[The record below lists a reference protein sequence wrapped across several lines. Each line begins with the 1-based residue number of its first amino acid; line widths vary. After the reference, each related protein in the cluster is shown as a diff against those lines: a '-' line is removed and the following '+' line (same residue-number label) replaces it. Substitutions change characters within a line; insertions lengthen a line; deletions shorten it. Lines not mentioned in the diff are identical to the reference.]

1 MSEFSGLPNPFR
13 ENIVQDAWQS
23 PLDVAD
29 IHAAAFSACLAGVE
43 SAQRGVPDSLLIYG
57 AAGSGKTH
65 LLTRVQRH
73 LAETA
78 QRAPDQVLPCVFSFV
93 RLQTS
98 PQLLWQHVRRRLASD
113 LMRRDQGLTQLQ
125 RLIAHQIGVGSGRS
139 PRAGVLELR
148 VLGAEDNPALREH
161 LSELGTRLD
170 LPRDLCVVLEQLT
183 CNRLVRDASAWLAGD
198 NLPESVLAELG
209 LGADL
214 DEDREQAARGVVTAL
229 CRLAGE
235 TLPIVFCFDQVEAL
249 QRTATDNE
257 AFFRFGRMAADL
269 HDADANVFLITCLQS
284 AVFEQFKGAIR
295 SADFERVAR
304 RHVTLHTLSAAQVE
318 RLIASRLEAVPGLKG
333 ARTAHPEEPCYP
345 LSRRLVEELARESPC
360 VPRRVLAAA
369 TRAFEELQ
377 HGRAAPRP
385 TAGEFLDAER
395 EQRQKEAQLRLSP
408 ADTLRVVVGGAQ
420 VLAALEHG
428 SVTESEADP
437 ADFVIEGR
445 GRRRAAVSV
454 RNEVDGRSLGPKLKA
469 LLSNTPRKD
478 GARVVVVRD
487 PRRPISKN
495 AVKAREHLAELQRR
509 GAVLVEPGVEALA
522 ALDALAS
529 ILGDAKS
536 GDLACDGQAL
546 GESAVLGWLRS
557 LRSELGVEP
566 VRELID
572 ALLDE
577 DASTGK
583 ATDGDEQDLADLLGH
598 EHVIELE
605 MAARILDRTPER
617 VRELARQA
625 TGRCLVLEGPPAVLL
640 DMAGIASESEPV
652 ARGLESGAGAEAE
665 AAE

>member
-1 MSEFSGLPNPFR
+1 MSEFCGLPNPFR
-13 ENIVQDAWQS
+13 ESIVQDAWQS
-23 PLDVAD
+23 PLDVED
-29 IHAAAFSACLAGVE
+29 IHAQAFAACLAGVE
-43 SAQRGVPDSLLIYG
+43 SAARGVPESLLIYG

-78 QRAPDQVLPCVFSFV
+78 RSAPDQVLRCVFCFV

-98 PQLLWQHVRRRLASD
+98 PHLLWQHVRRRLASD

-125 RLIAHQIGVGSGRS
+125 RLIAHQIGVASGRS

-148 VLGAEDNPALREH
+148 VLGAEDNRTLSAH
-161 LSELGTRLD
+161 LSELGMRLD
-170 LPRDLCVVLEQLT
+170 LPRDLCVVLEQLA

-198 NLPESVLAELG
+198 NLPETVLGELG

-249 QRTATDNE
+249 QRTATDDE
-257 AFFRFGRMAADL
+257 ALYRFGRMAADL
-269 HDADANVFLITCLQS
+269 YDADANVFLVTCLQS
-284 AVFEQFKGAIR
+284 AVLDQFKKAIR
-295 SADFERVAR
+295 SADYERVAR
-304 RHVTLHTLSAAQVE
+304 QHAVLHDLDPAQVE
-318 RLIASRLEAVPGLKG
+318 RLIRSRLDSVPGLKP
-333 ARTAHPEEPCYP
+333 ARTAHPDEPCHP
-345 LSRRLVEELARESPC
+345 LSRRFVEELARESPC

-385 TAGEFLDAER
+385 TTGEFLNTEL
-395 EQRQKEAQLRLSP
+395 EKRQKQVQAELGPAETARILIQGAQLLGVIEQ
-408 ADTLRVVVGGAQ
+408 AN
-420 VLAALEHG
+420 
-428 SVTESEADP
+428 VTESDEDK
-437 ADFVIEGR
+437 ADFVIEGK
-445 GRRRAAVSV
+445 RRAAVSV

-469 LLSNTPRKD
+469 LLANTPRKD

-487 PRRPISKN
+487 PRLPISKN

-509 GAVLVEPGVEALA
+509 GAVLVEPSVEALA

-557 LRSELGVEP
+557 MKNDLGFEP
-566 VRELID
+566 VRELVES
-572 ALLDE
+572 LLDQE
-577 DASTGK
+577 DSTPG
-583 ATDGDEQDLADLLGH
+583 TDEQDLADLLGH

-605 MAARILDRTPER
+605 LAAQILDRAPER
-617 VRELARQA
+617 VREIARQA
-625 TGRCLVLEGPPAVLL
+625 AGRCLMLEGPPAVLL
-640 DMAGIASESEPV
+640 DVAGIATRSETE
-652 ARGLESGAGAEAE
+652 AGTEAE
-665 AAE
+665 AGTGTEAAE